1 MHKVQGNKENCWM
14 ENLREEMKGRL
25 WGDIVGGALAVKE
38 NSAEPS
44 SQLVRS
50 PAVPARSF
58 PRERAE
64 VSKFTAR

>member
-25 WGDIVGGALAVKE
+25 WGDIVVKE